1 MVGKMNYIKHLTGF
15 FNRISNENTLNPTHI
30 SLYLTLF
37 QCWNVNRFKNP
48 ITISRDEM
56 MKGSKIAS
64 KATYHKCIKELQRLG
79 FLDYHPSYNPYSG
92 TQVFMANFSEGN
104 NLKPVNQETARS
116 NNNPTTPF
124 FEPSE
129 PKNELLNGN
138 VAEQLDEPPYIYN
151 KQIIENNKNIDIDT
165 NFENFQNDLF
175 LKNETAEMPF
185 ALADTDKN
193 QTESCRQKKEKSS
206 AKKEKTADDNQTEE
220 SPQKFV
226 APTLELTKEY
236 FKFQNF
242 TEFEA
247 ERFFNYYSSIGWL
260 IGGKTKMK
268 DWQASARNWMLNTS
282 KFSANLPNQS
292 TKKEN
297 PQPRAY
303 NLNATIDKNYAEPL

>member
-15 FNRISNENTLNPTHI
+15 FNRIALENSLNPTHI

-64 KATYHKCIKELQRLG
+64 KATYHKCIKELQRLK
-79 FLDYHPSYNPYSG
+79 FLDYFPSYNPYSG
-92 TQVFMANFSEGN
+92 TEVFMINFSEGN
-104 NLKPVNQETARS
+104 NFSPNSSDVTSS
-116 NNNPTTPF
+116 NNEQTTPIF
-124 FEPSE
+124 DQTE
-129 PKNELLNGN
+129 PKNEHVNGQVN
-138 VAEQLDEPPYIYN
+138 ELPYIYN
-151 KQIIENNKNIDIDT
+151 NKQTLKNNKNIDIDT
-165 NFENFQNDLF
+165 NFQNFDDNLF
-175 LKNETAEMPF
+175 LEEKNKE
-185 ALADTDKN
+185 
-193 QTESCRQKKEKSS
+193 EKSS
-206 AKKEKTADDNQTEE
+206 AKKEEKFI
-220 SPQKFV
+220 SPSIDLV
-226 APTLELTKEY
+226 KEY

-268 DWQASARNWMLNTS
+268 DWQAAARNWMLNTP
-282 KFSANLPNQS
+282 KFSVNLPNPS
-292 TKKEN
+292 TQKAN

>member
-104 NLKPVNQETARS
+104 NLKPVNQETASS

-124 FEPSE
+124 FEPPK
-129 PKNELLNGN
+129 PKNELLNSN
-138 VAEQLDEPPYIYN
+138 VPEQLDELPYIYN
-151 KQIIENNKNIDIDT
+151 KQTIENNKNIDIDT
-165 NFENFQNDLF
+165 NFENHLF
-175 LKNETAEMPF
+175 FKNE
-185 ALADTDKN
+185 
-193 QTESCRQKKEKSS
+193 KEKSS
-206 AKKEKTADDNQTEE
+206 AKKEKSRILADDNQSEE
-220 SPQKFV
+220 SRQKFV

-292 TKKEN
+292 AKKEN

>member
-15 FNRISNENTLNPTHI
+15 FNRIALENSLNPTHI

-37 QCWNVNRFKNP
+37 QCWNVNRYKNP

-64 KATYHKCIKELQRLG
+64 KATYHKCIKELQRLK
-79 FLDYHPSYNPYSG
+79 FLDYFPSYNPYSG
-92 TQVFMANFSEGN
+92 TEVFMINFSEGN
-104 NLKPVNQETARS
+104 NFSPNSSDVTSS
-116 NNNPTTPF
+116 NNEQTTPIF
-124 FEPSE
+124 DQTE
-129 PKNELLNGN
+129 PKNEHVNGQVN
-138 VAEQLDEPPYIYN
+138 ELPYIYN
-151 KQIIENNKNIDIDT
+151 NKQTLKNNKNIDIDT
-165 NFENFQNDLF
+165 NFQNFDDNLF
-175 LKNETAEMPF
+175 LEEKNKE
-185 ALADTDKN
+185 
-193 QTESCRQKKEKSS
+193 EKSS
-206 AKKEKTADDNQTEE
+206 AKKEEKFI
-220 SPQKFV
+220 SPSIDLV
-226 APTLELTKEY
+226 KEY

-268 DWQASARNWMLNTS
+268 DWQAAARNWMLNTP
-282 KFSANLPNQS
+282 KFSVNLPNPS
-292 TKKEN
+292 TQKAN

>member
-1 MVGKMNYIKHLTGF
+1 MNYIKHLTGF

-104 NLKPVNQETARS
+104 NLKPVNEETTRS

-138 VAEQLDEPPYIYN
+138 VAEQLDELPYIYN
-151 KQIIENNKNIDIDT
+151 KQTIENNKNIDIDT
-165 NFENFQNDLF
+165 NFENHLF
-175 LKNETAEMPF
+175 LK
-185 ALADTDKN
+185 K
-193 QTESCRQKKEKSS
+193 KKEKSS
-206 AKKEKTADDNQTEE
+206 AKKEKAETLANDDQTEE
-220 SPQKFV
+220 SLQKFV